1 MKANID
7 QRSYLI
13 LKSIIEN
20 YPVITGKE
28 IEKQYNLSRK
38 QLSYSMTIINN
49 YLSIKGLEEIKRKNT
64 GKFVVSE
71 EVINDFKKNNDDQEE
86 SYIYSEKERIYLIL
100 LILFCNKED
109 LSVYDFTSIL
119 QVARTTFLSDLKK
132 VKRNLETFNVSLQF
146 DRKSG
151 YKLIGNESSKR
162 EVMVYTLGKILSMEN
177 GEEILKREFKTD
189 SELLDNIIKS
199 IENVEE
205 KLQIELTGKRVIE
218 LAYIFY
224 FTKIRI
230 NSGNTLDILP
240 KAFLNII
247 GTSEYTAILELC
259 NEYGIKEKN
268 ERVFLTSQLQVASKV
283 YFFYDE
289 DEFYNK
295 EIKSIANEIIENFQ
309 ALSGI
314 TFIEYNELLKALIQH
329 CIPAFY
335 RIKYNY
341 HIENSIVNMVLIKY
355 GNLHKI
361 VRKCIYPF
369 DELLGKVVPDE
380 ELVYITLL
388 FSAYLNREG
397 MLDYII
403 RKRRAIVVCEN
414 GIVISRYLFVEL
426 KDLFPE
432 IDFITTLSLRG
443 FEKYNEEFDI
453 VFSTT
458 DLKTDKIQ
466 FTVRTFWDEG
476 AKNIFR
482 ERVLQKIKCVATNRI
497 KLEYIMKIIS
507 KYADIIDKDKLSN
520 EISNY
525 IEGITFRNNNIEKSE
540 KESNKRSILLSDLL
554 TESTVK
560 IVNENLKWQEAIE
573 LASFP
578 ILNTHKIYPKYVQN
592 MIQSIQED
600 KPFIMIADGLIIAHS
615 NADENVLECAM
626 SMIVLPERISINDYM
641 YADIIVVLA
650 TPNNKVHLKALYKLI
665 EVIESKDN
673 LDKIR
678 SAKDSKEI
686 VELFK

>member
-20 YPVITGKE
+20 YPAITGKE
-28 IEKQYNLSRK
+28 IEKRYDLSRK

-49 YLSIKGLEEIKRKNT
+49 YLSIKGLEEIQRKNT

-71 EVINDFKKNNDDQEE
+71 AVINDFKKNNDDQEE
-86 SYIYSEKERIYLIL
+86 AYIYSEKERLYLIL
-100 LILFCNKED
+100 LILFCNEEE

-119 QVARTTFLSDLKK
+119 QIARTTFLSDLKK
-132 VKRNLETFNVSLQF
+132 VKGKLETFDVSLQF

-151 YKLIGNESSKR
+151 YKLIGSEYSKR
-162 EVMVYTLGKILSMEN
+162 EVMVYTIGKILSIAN
-177 GEEILKREFKTD
+177 GKDILKREFEID
-189 SELLDNIIKS
+189 SNVLKNIINS
-199 IENVEE
+199 IENVED
-205 KLQIELTGKRVIE
+205 KLQIEITGKRIVE

-224 FTKIRI
+224 FTKLRI
-230 NSGNTLDILP
+230 KLGHALDELP
-240 KAFLNII
+240 KALLNVI
-247 GTSEYTAILELC
+247 GTSEYSAVLELC
-259 NEYGIKEKN
+259 NECGIEEKN
-268 ERVFLTSQLQVASKV
+268 ERVFLTSQLQAASKV
-283 YFFYDE
+283 YFLNSE
-289 DEFYNK
+289 DEIYNK
-295 EIKSIANEIIENFQ
+295 EIKRVANEIIENFQ
-309 ALSGI
+309 TLSGI
-314 TFIEYNELLKALIQH
+314 TFTEYNELLKSLIQH

-335 RIKYNY
+335 RIKYDY
-341 HIENSIVNMVLIKY
+341 HIENSIVDRVLNKY

-369 DELLGKVVPDE
+369 DELLGKVVPDD

-388 FSAYLNREG
+388 FGAYLNREG
-397 MLDYII
+397 MLNYIMT
-403 RKRRAIVVCEN
+403 KKKAIVVCEN

-426 KDLFPE
+426 KELFPE

-443 FEKYNEEFDI
+443 FEKYNEEFDV

-466 FTVRTFWDEG
+466 FTVRVFWDEG
-476 AKNIFR
+476 AKSIFR
-482 ERVLQKIKCVATNRI
+482 QRVLQKIKCVSTNRI
-497 KLEYIMKIIS
+497 KADQIMQIIS
-507 KYADIIDKDKLSN
+507 KYADITDKDRLSK
-520 EISNY
+520 EINNY
-525 IEGITFRNNNIEKSE
+525 IEGISFKNNDIEISE
-540 KESNKRSILLSDLL
+540 KINKKKSILLSDLL

-560 IVNENLKWQEAIE
+560 IVKENLKWKEAIE
-573 LASFP
+573 LAAFP

-615 NADENVLECAM
+615 NADENVIEVAM
-626 SMIVLPERISINDYM
+626 SMVVLPERISINDYM

-650 TPNNKVHLKALYKLI
+650 TPNNKIHLKALYKLI
-665 EVIESKDN
+665 EVIEKKEN

-678 SAKDSKEI
+678 SAENSSEI
-686 VELFK
+686 VQLFK